1 MEINLQGG
9 ARVPTALPARSAD
22 FPVVQK
28 TETDTG
34 TANVLQVEI
43 PANDAIEAQRLA
55 NVQAAAESM
64 FKDIYVVSDAR
75 FTIYKDGSGQYITR
89 YTSLRDGKIT
99 YIPEPNMLQY
109 MERQQQARQALL
121 EIQA

>member
-1 MEINLQGG
+1 MEIKLQGG
-9 ARVPTALPARSAD
+9 APTAPALPARSAD
-22 FPVVQK
+22 FPVRTQ
-28 TETDTG
+28 ETDTG
-34 TANVLQVEI
+34 TASVPQVEI

-55 NVQAAAESM
+55 NVQRAAESM
-64 FKDIYVVSDAR
+64 FKDIFVVSDAR

-89 YTSLRDGKIT
+89 YTSLRDGKVT

-109 MERQQQARQALL
+109 MERQQAARQALL